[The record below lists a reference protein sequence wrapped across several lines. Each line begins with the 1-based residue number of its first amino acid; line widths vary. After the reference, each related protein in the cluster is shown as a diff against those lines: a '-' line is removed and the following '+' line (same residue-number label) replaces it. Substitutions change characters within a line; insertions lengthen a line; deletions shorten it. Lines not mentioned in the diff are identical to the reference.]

1 MKRLQKTQST
11 NQPNKYF
18 MDIIITGA
26 GKGIGFELVKLFL
39 QQKNNRIIGISRD
52 ISSLEKL
59 QAAQLYTIQADLNEP
74 KTYNSLLDKLQ
85 QMNFRPGL
93 LVNNAGTL
101 VNKSF
106 DALSDGDF
114 DLLFDT
120 NVKAVFR
127 MVKALLPHF
136 APDAHILNIGSMG
149 GFQGSAKFAGLSL
162 YSASK
167 AALAVMTECMA
178 EEFKD
183 RGIKANCLA
192 LGAAQT
198 EMLSQ
203 AFPGY
208 KAPVSAAE
216 MAGFIADFARSGHHY
231 FNGKILPVSVS
242 TP

>member
-1 MKRLQKTQST
+1 
-11 NQPNKYF
+11 

-39 QQKNNRIIGISRD
+39 QQKNDRIIGISRD
-52 ISSLEKL
+52 IRSLEKL
-59 QAAQLYTIQADLNEP
+59 QAAQLYSLQADLHEP
-74 KTYNSLLDKLQ
+74 KAFTALLDIMRL
-85 QMNFRPGL
+85 MNFTPGL
-93 LVNNAGTL
+93 LVNNAGSL
-101 VNKSF
+101 VNKPI
-106 DALSDGDF
+106 DTLSDGDF
-114 DLLFDT
+114 DLMFGT

-136 APDAHILNIGSMG
+136 APGAHILNIGSMG

-183 RGIKANCLA
+183 RGVKANCLA

-198 EMLSQ
+198 EMLSL

-208 KAPVSAAE
+208 KAPLSAAE
-216 MAGFIADFARSGHHY
+216 MAGFIADFARNGHHY